1 MWQAVAMAR
10 STEGGEMQWKD
21 GARPRYF
28 ARLYREGPW
37 WSVEFR
43 DCPGC
48 LASGR
53 GRHEALLM
61 AGDAL
66 ATWSADV
73 PPLRLPKPTG
83 PRAGEVLIEA
93 RFFRSTRMLD
103 LWGGTRYLAPL
114 AVYWMNKEGGW
125 R

>member
-1 MWQAVAMAR
+1 
-10 STEGGEMQWKD
+10 MQWKD

-28 ARLYREGPW
+28 AWLYREGPW

-48 LASGR
+48 LTSGR

-66 ATWSADV
+66 ATWCADV

-93 RFFRSTRMLD
+93 RFFRSTRTLD
-103 LWGGTRYLAPL
+103 LWGGQPVLGRMAARWLHQA
-114 AVYWMNKEGGW
+114 GGW

>member
-1 MWQAVAMAR
+1 MRVVQCNGRTA
-10 STEGGEMQWKD
+10 
-21 GARPRYF
+21 RYF

-48 LASGR
+48 LTSGR

-93 RFFRSTRMLD
+93 RFYRSTPRAR
-103 LWGGTRYLAPL
+103 WIYGAASRYSVAWRRGGFIRR
-114 AVYWMNKEGGW
+114 EGGGDGS
-125 R
+125 